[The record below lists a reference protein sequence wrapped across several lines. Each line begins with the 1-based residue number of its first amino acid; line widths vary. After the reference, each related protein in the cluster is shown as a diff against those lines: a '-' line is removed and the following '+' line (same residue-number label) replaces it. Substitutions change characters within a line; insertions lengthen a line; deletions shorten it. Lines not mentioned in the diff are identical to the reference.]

1 MPRWIIYVT
10 VALVALSW
18 VPLALIAKARETR
31 NDSTRIHLVPDMDNQ
46 TKLKAQK
53 SSPLFADGR
62 ANRMPVAGTVARG
75 ELRDDDLLHRGKA
88 SNGAWA
94 DRFPTPV
101 SLEMI
106 QRGRDRFNIYCYP
119 CHGESGYGNGPIA
132 VRAAELE
139 EGTWVPPS
147 NLHDPVVTKRTVG
160 HLFNSITNGI
170 RNMPSYGDQI
180 PVADRWAIVAYV
192 KALQK
197 SQNAAV
203 TLAAAGTP

>member
-31 NDSTRIHLVPDMDNQ
+31 NDSTRVHLVPDMDNQ

-53 SSPLFADGR
+53 SNPLFADGR
-62 ANRMPVAGTVARG
+62 ANRMPIAGTVARG
-75 ELRDDDLLHRGKA
+75 ELRDDDLLHRGKT

-101 SLEMI
+101 SLEMV

-132 VRAAELE
+132 VRAAALE

-147 NLHDPVVTKRTVG
+147 SLHDPVVIKRPVG

-180 PVADRWAIVAYV
+180 SDADRWAIVAYV